1 MIKKY
6 IYTLVIT
13 TFLLSSGITSPVN
26 AQNVAIGLVDSQMVI
41 YKSNL
46 GSALRRAEDELTN
59 LKQNLE
65 KDYMDK
71 VSRLQKIK
79 NQQEFEKLFKQYDAE
94 FKQKQINAQKTL
106 QSKQQNLLDMRES
119 LRKKVETAIK
129 DIAKQKKLTFVVDK
143 QAMYYGGIDITNDVL
158 QKIK

>member
-1 MIKKY
+1 
-6 IYTLVIT
+6 
-13 TFLLSSGITSPVN
+13 
-26 AQNVAIGLVDSQMVI
+26 
-41 YKSNL
+41 
-46 GSALRRAEDELTN
+46 
-59 LKQNLE
+59 
-65 KDYMDK
+65 MDK